1 MKQFFIVI
9 VILSTLMSCGKTQNQ
24 ETSAKTK
31 KESPK
36 KEKKISKTKKTSAEL
51 SNVVVDAN
59 GVANVVI
66 LTDDGMRFNVR
77 KIKVKSG
84 QKIKLTLKHNGK
96 LDKKIMGH
104 NIVFLR
110 KNVKLSDFAVKAMAA
125 KDNDYI
131 PEGTQ
136 EVIAYTKML
145 GGGETTQI
153 EFTAPDPGTYEYICS
168 FPGHFGMMKGK
179 LIVE

>member
-9 VILSTLMSCGKTQNQ
+9 VILSVLVSCGETQKQ
-24 ETSAKTK
+24 DTPTKTK

-36 KEKKISKTKKTSAEL
+36 KEKKISKTKKSTQI

-96 LDKKIMGH
+96 LEKKIMGH
-104 NIVFLR
+104 NVVFLR

-136 EVIAYTKML
+136 EVIAHTKML

-153 EFTAPDPGTYEYICS
+153 EFTAPDPGTYQYICS

>member
-104 NIVFLR
+104 NVVFLR
-110 KNVKLSDFAVKAMAA
+110 KNVKLSK
-125 KDNDYI
+125 I
-131 PEGTQ
+131 LQ
-136 EVIAYTKML
+136 ET
-145 GGGETTQI
+145 
-153 EFTAPDPGTYEYICS
+153 
-168 FPGHFGMMKGK
+168 
-179 LIVE
+179 